1 MGNLLA
7 ELEVQLKSKNSE
19 VSQNAKA
26 CKAIAEKLKE
36 LNDGVIWEREWSV
49 LVQWDFRGNYPNE
62 KWRKP
67 TKIGEIFVKGL
78 KM

>member
-49 LVQWDFRGNYPNE
+49 LVQWDFRGNYPKE